1 MSSTS
6 KYDLTRYYLLR
17 AKEKWENEQ
26 RQVMRSVGLS
36 GLMGAALALEHC
48 A

>member
-1 MSSTS
+1 MLASRGEMG
-6 KYDLTRYYLLR
+6 DP
-17 AKEKWENEQ
+17 NEQ

>member
-1 MSSTS
+1 MLASSGDTG
-6 KYDLTRYYLLR
+6 
-17 AKEKWENEQ
+17 EPNEQ